1 MVMIRS
7 IASAGT
13 VYVDGGYPGVD
24 RHRYAVMGTVFSFA
38 FGSAPDRR
46 VLRAIEDELDRIDRV
61 FSPFRE
67 DSETNR
73 LARSVS
79 SAPRSAD
86 MSAVLTLCDS
96 AAALTDGWFDAF
108 HSGRLDP
115 TGLVKGWA
123 VQRVERMLT
132 DAGSTRHAI
141 NGGGDVLVV
150 SDPGVDEPWRIGV
163 SGGRGLVATVQ
174 AHNLAVATSGNVER
188 PAEIVDPFTGQPTVS
203 VQALTILGPE
213 IVVADVLATAAV
225 ARGAADPGWFRRLP
239 GYRVLAQDSWSS
251 AACSELR

>member
-1 MVMIRS
+1 
-7 IASAGT
+7 
-13 VYVDGGYPGVD
+13 
-24 RHRYAVMGTVFSFA
+24 MGTVFSFA
-38 FGSAPDRR
+38 FGTAPRVD

-61 FSPFRE
+61 FSPFRA

-73 LARSVS
+73 LARSGS
-79 SAPRSAD
+79 RGPCSAD
-86 MSAVLTLCDS
+86 MAEVLALCDRAS
-96 AAALTDGWFDAF
+96 VLTDGWFDAL

-123 VQRVERMLT
+123 VQRVDRLLA

-150 SDPGVDEPWRIGV
+150 ADPERDRPWRIGV
-163 SGGRGLVATVQ
+163 SRGRALIATLR
-174 AHNLAVATSGNVER
+174 AHNVAVATSGNAER
-188 PAEIVDPFTGQPTVS
+188 AGEIVDPFTGRPALS
-203 VQALTILGPE
+203 VRALTVIGPE
-213 IVVADVLATAAV
+213 LVLADALATAAV
-225 ARGAADPGWFRRLP
+225 ARGVPDPAWSVRLP